1 MNPDDDDNIIRF
13 PTFVRIEG
21 EEPPGAIKSVFRCYV
36 LVNRETAKVPLNDWA
51 NASAARHAT
60 IRLTGLDPWR
70 VGETFVGTVR
80 ISTVFLG
87 IDHRHFG
94 DGPLLLFETM
104 IFGGTLD
111 HFQNRC
117 STWDEAEVMHAEA
130 VDQVRRGHLRVVR

>member
-60 IRLTGLDPWR
+60 IRLTGLDPGALAR
-70 VGETFVGTVR
+70 RSSALSASAPSFSGSITATSATGR
-80 ISTVFLG
+80 
-87 IDHRHFG
+87 
-94 DGPLLLFETM
+94 
-104 IFGGTLD
+104 
-111 HFQNRC
+111 RC
-117 STWDEAEVMHAEA
+117 CS
-130 VDQVRRGHLRVVR
+130 RR